1 MFRTRVCDIC
11 EIEYPI
17 FQGGMA
23 WVSDYYLAASVSEA
37 GGLGII
43 AAGHLTPEE
52 LREQIKKAR
61 EMTSK
66 TFGVNLML
74 MSPYIDDIV
83 KVVIEEK
90 VKVVTTGAGSPGKY
104 MKAFKEAGIK
114 VIPVVASVSLA
125 KRMEREGAD
134 AIIAEGM
141 ESGGHIGDITTMVL
155 VPQVVDAVSIPVIAA
170 GGIADGR
177 GFLAAFCLGAEGVQM
192 GTRFVLSKE
201 CRVHQNWKEVYK
213 KAKDRDT
220 VVTGV
225 TTGHPVRAIR
235 NKLTR
240 KFEELERSGVSKEE
254 IERLG
259 IGALKKAALEGDVEW
274 GSVMA
279 GQIVGMLDKE
289 MSVKEI
295 IDSIMNE
302 AVELLRKLYMEHGR

>member
-1 MFRTRVCDIC
+1 
-11 EIEYPI
+11 
-17 FQGGMA
+17 
-23 WVSDYYLAASVSEA
+23 
-37 GGLGII
+37 
-43 AAGHLTPEE
+43 
-52 LREQIKKAR
+52 
-61 EMTSK
+61 
-66 TFGVNLML
+66 
-74 MSPYIDDIV
+74 
-83 KVVIEEK
+83 
-90 VKVVTTGAGSPGKY
+90 
-104 MKAFKEAGIK
+104 
-114 VIPVVASVSLA
+114 
-125 KRMEREGAD
+125 
-134 AIIAEGM
+134 
-141 ESGGHIGDITTMVL
+141 
-155 VPQVVDAVSIPVIAA
+155 
-170 GGIADGR
+170 
-177 GFLAAFCLGAEGVQM
+177 LGAEGVQM